1 VADRNL
7 YLNNGTIEE
16 SLDLFASL
24 LGKQQL
30 VREPVLVDVKN
41 SLGLR
46 TAQPV
51 FALANSPLRD
61 CAAMDGIAVISAKTQ
76 GAGESRPLELAKG
89 EFEHIDTGDPI
100 YTPFDAVIMAEDIV
114 EGNGGR
120 VIIRAAAAPWQHVRP
135 VGEDIVQ
142 GEMILPRGHAIRP
155 FDIGALLSGGISEVL
170 VYPKPTAAIIPTGT
184 ELVEI
189 GGKIEEDSII
199 DSNSWMLAALVEEAG
214 GAATRLPIVADD
226 LESIK
231 KTLLD
236 AAGSHDIVLVS
247 AGTSAGRED
256 YTVRA
261 ISEIGQVAVHGV
273 AMKPGK
279 PVILAIVEGKPVIG
293 IPGYPVSAYLAYD
306 TFVAPVLGAMANTTQ
321 ASAQTVKAT
330 LSRKM
335 VSSLK
340 YREYVRVKVGD
351 VNGRLVA
358 SPLERGAGAAMSLV
372 RADGFCI
379 IGQESEGLEAGSEVD
394 VLLCRSLEELGS
406 TVVSIGS
413 HDLILDVI
421 ADLLPNL
428 YPGNHLSS
436 VHVGSMGGL
445 LALRNNEAHIAPTHL
460 LDEATGAYNVPA
472 IKTMFAGVP
481 MALIKGVGR
490 VQGIMAKAG
499 NPLGITGIESL
510 PDVRFVNRQRG
521 AGTRLLFD
529 FLLKNAGIP
538 TTTINGYGREAATH
552 MALAAAVKG
561 PGADAGIGVLSA
573 ANAMGLDFIP
583 VGVEEYDFAIHA
595 SDLEKEHVRCFI
607 EVLKHPQFHMQLEAL
622 GGYSAGRCGE
632 VEIIG

>member
-1 VADRNL
+1 
-7 YLNNGTIEE
+7 
-16 SLDLFASL
+16 
-24 LGKQQL
+24 
-30 VREPVLVDVKN
+30 
-41 SLGLR
+41 
-46 TAQPV
+46 
-51 FALANSPLRD
+51 
-61 CAAMDGIAVISAKTQ
+61 
-76 GAGESRPLELAKG
+76 
-89 EFEHIDTGDPI
+89 
-100 YTPFDAVIMAEDIV
+100 
-114 EGNGGR
+114 
-120 VIIRAAAAPWQHVRP
+120 
-135 VGEDIVQ
+135 
-142 GEMILPRGHAIRP
+142 MILPRGHVIRP

-170 VYPKPTAAIIPTGT
+170 VCPKPTAAVIATGT

-189 GGKIEEDSII
+189 GEEIKEDSII
-199 DSNSWMLAALVEEAG
+199 DSNSWMLAALVEDSG
-214 GAATRLPIVADD
+214 GAATRYPIVEDD

-231 KTLLD
+231 KALLE
-236 AAGSHDIVLVS
+236 AACSHDIVLVS

-256 YTVRA
+256 YTVLA
-261 ISEIGQVAVHGV
+261 LGEIGQVAVHGV

-306 TFVAPVLGAMANTTQ
+306 TFVAPVLGAMAQLAQ
-321 ASAQTVKAT
+321 ASAKTVKAT
-330 LSRKM
+330 LSRRM

-460 LDEATGAYNVPA
+460 LDEATGQYNVQTV
-472 IKTMFAGVP
+472 KTMFAGHT

-490 VQGIMAKAG
+490 VQGIMVKAG
-499 NPLGITGIESL
+499 NPLGITGIGSL
-510 PDVRFVNRQRG
+510 KGARFVNRQRG

-529 FLLKNAGIP
+529 FLLRNAGIP
-538 TTTINGYGREAATH
+538 ASAINGYSREAATH
-552 MALAAAVKG
+552 MALAAAIKG
-561 PGADAGIGVLSA
+561 QGADAGIGVLSA

-595 SDLEKEHVRCFI
+595 SALELGHLRRFI
-607 EVLKHPQFHMQLEAL
+607 EVLKHPQFHRQLEVL
-622 GGYSAGRCGE
+622 GGYSADRCGE